1 MPKMPKQPKMTGL
14 SMNLEG
20 LQEYYFDKAYE
31 FVCDIVYCGQEITE
45 RNGPSPAQKKV
56 LDACSASA
64 RDRKPVAC
72 KSGHGTGKTCVASWI
87 IYWFL
92 FTHPFGKVGVTAPT
106 ERQLKN
112 GLWAELQKWLNRSVI
127 LQSFFKW
134 KTETVEVRGKGIA
147 WAAELR
153 TSYKPENLAG
163 LHGEGGCLMVVD
175 EASGILDDNI
185 WDTMTGAM
193 SDTGSFMLAI
203 GNPTQV
209 RGSFHRFFVGK
220 NSSARK
226 LTLSCLDP
234 GYHGDPKY
242 AKEVADKYGIDSD
255 QYRIRV
261 KGEFPIDSPTSFIK
275 IKALQD
281 SYGRPFSQSLKP
293 IIAVDPADAGDD
305 DTEIF
310 AGVGYRIHF
319 RQTLSGELDGT
330 INGQAV
336 LMMINKM
343 RTNCKRIGFHPDVT
357 IEVVFD
363 RTGIGAGMETYLK
376 PFQSTDNFKLIP
388 IHAAEA
394 GNSEFEGM
402 SDLLWGNMKSL
413 LHQLS
418 LPHYSEGPWA
428 EKEGFDEKFFE
439 ELEDQTCSR
448 NYKINESSSKIQLE
462 PKRDLKKRG
471 KCSPNKT
478 DALALYL
485 YPFMR
490 YGVDRQPESG
500 KKVFAKVRFGI

>member
-1 MPKMPKQPKMTGL
+1 MSEEKL
-14 SMNLEG
+14 SIRAM
-20 LQEYYFDKAYE
+20 QEYYFDKAYE

-45 RNGPSPAQKKV
+45 TNGPSPAQRKV
-56 LDACSASA
+56 LDAVSQSA
-64 RDRKPVAC
+64 RDRRPVAC

-134 KTETVEVRGKGIA
+134 KTETVEVRGQGIA

-185 WDTMTGAM
+185 WDTMSGAM
-193 SDTGSFMLAI
+193 SDVGSFMLAI

-209 RGSFHRFFVGK
+209 RGAFHRFFVGK
-220 NSSARK
+220 GSQARK

-234 GYHGDPKY
+234 GYHGSPSF
-242 AKEVADKYGIDSD
+242 AKEIEAKYGRDSD
-255 QYRIRV
+255 QYRVRV
-261 KGEFPIDSPTSFIK
+261 LGEFPLDSPTSFIK
-275 IKALQD
+275 LAMLQGA
-281 SYGRPFSQSLKP
+281 YARPFSQSLLP

-305 DTEIF
+305 ATEIF
-310 AGVGYRIHF
+310 AGVGYRIAYQ
-319 RQTLSGELDGT
+319 RTLNGETDGC

-336 LMMINKM
+336 LMMIHKL
-343 RTNCKRIGFHPDVT
+343 RENCKKLGFHPDVT

-363 RTGIGAGMETYLK
+363 RTGIGAGMDTYLK
-376 PFQSTDNFKLIP
+376 PFQTSDNFKLIP

-394 GNSEFEGM
+394 GNDEYEDM

-413 LHQLS
+413 LHKLS
-418 LPHYSEGPWA
+418 IPHFSEGRA
-428 EKEGFDEKFFE
+428 SQNEGFTEEFFE
-439 ELEDQTCSR
+439 ELEDQICGR
-448 NYKINESSSKIQLE
+448 NYEINPRNNKIKLES
-462 PKRDLKKRG
+462 KKTMKARG
-471 KCSPNKT
+471 KCSPNKADT
-478 DALALYL
+478 LALYL
-485 YPFMR
+485 SRFMR
-490 YGVDRQPESG
+490 DGVDKRGESG
-500 KKVFAKVRFGI
+500 RNYSVRVSL